1 MPPQIPEGSR
11 PQVHHTRTPETP
23 QPAYPSQSHSRPGP
37 SRFPGRGYLDKTS
50 RSSSAD
56 SSRSRV
62 LPMPAMTETPTSRSF
77 SFSPLEEAAI
87 AQSLTNRRMRSVSYW
102 QEGRDRKAE
111 GRVIEVGRV
120 REELIER
127 RLWTWRCTAA
137 LAPSAGRRRTCV
149 ERIRLASAGP
159 RMRDS
164 AQFPGSSVSL
174 AAMERT
180 NGF

>member
-11 PQVHHTRTPETP
+11 PQVHHTRIPETP
-23 QPAYPSQSHSRPGP
+23 QPAYPGQSHSRPGP
-37 SRFPGRGYLDKTS
+37 SRFPDRGYLDKTS

-87 AQSLTNRRMRSVSYW
+87 AQSLTNRRMRSVSYR
-102 QEGRDRKAE
+102 QEGRDRKTE

-149 ERIRLASAGP
+149 GRIRLASAGP
-159 RMRDS
+159 RRRDS